1 MSDRKD
7 LTGNKGIEKL
17 RSLAKEIDFCMFCTN
32 LGQAPF
38 STRPMSTRDV
48 DEEGNI
54 WFFSRADSNKN
65 LELKQDDQVQ
75 LIYAKPGSSEFL
87 SVYGHA
93 DVTKDRKKAAELW
106 SFFAKTWFNEGVDD
120 PELTIIRVRPEHCHY
135 WDTKN
140 NKLVSLLSIVAGAVM
155 GKETD
160 SGIEGD
166 IQPNA
171 G

>member
-1 MSDRKD
+1 MKNLSGKE
-7 LTGNKGIEKL
+7 GIEKL

-32 LGQAPF
+32 LGEAPF

-48 DEEGNI
+48 DDEGNI

-75 LIYAKPGSSEFL
+75 LLYAKPGSSEFL

-93 DVTKDRKKAAELW
+93 DVTRDRNKAAELW

-120 PELTIIRVRPEHCHY
+120 PELTIIRVRPAESYY
-135 WDTKN
+135 WDTKS
-140 NKLVSLLSIVAGAVM
+140 NKLVSLISIVAGAVT
-155 GKETD
+155 GKEMD

-166 IQPNA
+166 INP
-171 G
+171 